1 MFKSLR
7 KRAEPAAARIL
18 LRALHMRIDT
28 DEESSS
34 IPPSMMPVTACVELA
49 GFAAAHAVC
58 LITAGDPLVPIAVSQ
73 RGSGAARI
81 TCLDGGTAD
90 EIAAQARQWLD
101 RNDGAADRA
110 VTVVDGYIT
119 IQGESKIDALV
130 LEIRSY
136 SRPVTRMKMAVPYR
150 RAVDGARFAVHRP
163 KFIVARLEGHD
174 ADVLGQ
180 AFLRGVLGHEA
191 GGPLWLAALDQS
203 R

>member
-1 MFKSLR
+1 
-7 KRAEPAAARIL
+7 
-18 LRALHMRIDT
+18 
-28 DEESSS
+28 
-34 IPPSMMPVTACVELA
+34 MMPATAGVELA

-58 LITAGDPLVPIAVSQ
+58 LIADGDPLVPIGVSQ
-73 RGSGAARI
+73 RGSGGARI

-90 EIAAQARQWLD
+90 EIAAQAGRWLD

-119 IQGESKIDALV
+119 IQGESKIDALI
-130 LEIRSY
+130 LDIRSY
-136 SRPVTRMKMAVPYR
+136 APPGTRMKMAVPYR

-163 KFIVARLEGHD
+163 KFIVAQLDGQD
-174 ADVLGQ
+174 ANGLGQ
-180 AFLRGVLGHEA
+180 AFLRGVLGHET